1 MKQVSVAI
9 INKSA
14 PFGSM
19 AGKEAQDLALIF
31 GSYEQE
37 VAIYFIG
44 DGVYHL
50 IQQQAE
56 LIGAKDYLKTYE
68 AFSFYDIEHL
78 YVCEN
83 SLNERNIEPS
93 ALLDIATVITSEQ
106 MSLKLAEHHA
116 VYTF

>member
-1 MKQVSVAI
+1 MKQVSVAV
-9 INKSA
+9 INNSA
-14 PFGSM
+14 PFRDM
-19 AGKEAQDLALIF
+19 TGKEAQDLALIF

-37 VAIYFIG
+37 VAMYFIG

-50 IQQQAE
+50 VTQQAE

-78 YVCEN
+78 YVCQK
-83 SLNERNIEPS
+83 SLAERNIQPS
-93 ALLDIATVITSEQ
+93 ALLNIATVITPEQ
-106 MSLKLAEHHA
+106 ISSKLAEHHA